1 MTEQQRII
9 TENLQTRARRNF
21 PQPRSRA
28 LTADEI
34 AQQAKLRRAG
44 AYHFRAHASRI
55 APHADV
61 FVRTLNDGPIT
72 KKTTDGWADHSNREI
87 VLTSSVLEPSTET
100 TLFHELW
107 HIISR
112 HNLTEEQRAIVYDE
126 VQGGE
131 RWHTDYLDKSEERA
145 ARAFAG
151 YATARAHGLKLS
163 PPRPGT
169 AHAIY
174 EAVYAGQLDEL
185 KQQKETEY
193 RQIIARPALL
203 VGLIVIIVGLVGLI
217 RLIMLA

>member
-1 MTEQQRII
+1 MAEQQRII
-9 TENLQTRARRNF
+9 TENLQTRARRDW

-28 LTADEI
+28 LTANEI

-55 APHADV
+55 APHAEI
-61 FVRTLNDGPIT
+61 FVRTLSDAPIS
-72 KKTTDGWADHSNREI
+72 KKITEGWADYSNREI

-112 HNLTEEQRAIVYDE
+112 HNLTEEQRATVYDE
-126 VQGGE
+126 VQSGE
-131 RWHTDYLDKSEERA
+131 RWHTPYLDKSEERA

-163 PPRPGT
+163 RARPGT
-169 AHAIY
+169 AHAIF

-193 RQIIARPALL
+193 RPIIARPALI
-203 VGLIVIIVGLVGLI
+203 VGLIALMVGLI
-217 RLIMLA
+217 ALIV